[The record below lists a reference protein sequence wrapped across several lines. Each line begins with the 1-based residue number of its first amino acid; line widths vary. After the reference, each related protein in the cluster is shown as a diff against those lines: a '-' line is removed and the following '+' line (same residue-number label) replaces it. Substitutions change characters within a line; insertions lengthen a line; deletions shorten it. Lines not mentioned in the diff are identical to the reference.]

1 MASAATTVFVARD
14 RGGGVIVGPIERL
27 ALAEG
32 IGWLVLETGDCH
44 LGRLGG
50 QRASKL
56 HAF

>member
-1 MASAATTVFVARD
+1 VFVARD